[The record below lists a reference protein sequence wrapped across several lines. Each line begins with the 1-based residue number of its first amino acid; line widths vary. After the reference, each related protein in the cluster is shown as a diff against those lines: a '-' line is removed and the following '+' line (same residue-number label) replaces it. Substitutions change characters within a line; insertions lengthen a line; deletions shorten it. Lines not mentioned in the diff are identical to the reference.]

1 MFRILFPT
9 LFVGCICY
17 VVTETRCLATDTVRT
32 PPSLQREGITLSGGD
47 GSSFEKA
54 IIIHAHDEKRAILA
68 EYEYMLLHY
77 RALQLISLVRVRY
90 NGKHYDV
97 LTYYENCE
105 VCRTPNWRK
114 RAFYFDMSNYYGKRP
129 HASNQSMKPTPK
141 AFVSR
146 LSPFDNKFSVFA
158 TAPCRGLSPSR

>member
-1 MFRILFPT
+1 MAFIEFYSNNLPAVRREHLLPAALF
-9 LFVGCICY
+9 LVCIWFVVCQTPSSA
-17 VVTETRCLATDTVRT
+17 TETIRT
-32 PPSLQREGITLSGGD
+32 PASLQREGITLSGGD

-54 IIIHAHDEKRAILA
+54 IIIHAHDEKQAVMA

-114 RAFYFDMSNYYGKRP
+114 RAFYFDMSNYYSK
-129 HASNQSMKPTPK
+129 
-141 AFVSR
+141 SR
-146 LSPFDNKFSVFA
+146 
-158 TAPCRGLSPSR
+158 